1 MLEPT
6 GSPKYVSHKARLS
19 GQLGSRK
26 GSQVKKLEQKPW
38 ILLNLTFTEFCEQG
52 LMQKQNVDIDG
63 ENDLL
68 ISIVAKNIVTQE
80 WSHIVVMESKQAICY
95 IYFTIFSL
103 LYYRYY
109 LITIIYMIKKLE
121 LQFLMVLRLN

>member
-1 MLEPT
+1 MLEPI

-19 GQLGSRK
+19 GQVGSRK

-52 LMQKQNVDIDG
+52 LIQKQNLDIDG
-63 ENDLL
+63 ENVVQ
-68 ISIVAKNIVTQE
+68 ISIVAKNIITQE
-80 WSHIVVMESKQAICY
+80 WSHIVVMESKQAIGY
-95 IYFTIFSL
+95 IYFSIFSL

-109 LITIIYMIKKLE
+109 VIILSLLFTWSK
-121 LQFLMVLRLN
+121 N

>member
-26 GSQVKKLEQKPW
+26 GSQVKKLEQKPG

-52 LMQKQNVDIDG
+52 LIQK
-63 ENDLL
+63 
-68 ISIVAKNIVTQE
+68 
-80 WSHIVVMESKQAICY
+80 
-95 IYFTIFSL
+95 
-103 LYYRYY
+103 
-109 LITIIYMIKKLE
+109 
-121 LQFLMVLRLN
+121 